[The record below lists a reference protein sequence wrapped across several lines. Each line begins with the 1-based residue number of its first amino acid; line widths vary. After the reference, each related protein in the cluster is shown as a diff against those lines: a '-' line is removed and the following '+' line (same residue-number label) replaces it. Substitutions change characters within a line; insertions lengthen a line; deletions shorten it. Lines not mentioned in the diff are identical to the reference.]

1 MYKPPRTFLPSR
13 AKRRQASHL
22 FREFL
27 RGAGAG
33 ALDRGSKL
41 RRRWGLGALVGIG
54 AAVLAPHLAGT
65 VLLLGVSSAAGVVAY
80 LSVQAVAAVAHRVAN
95 KGIPEAPNHNR
106 KAQKWGR
113 RVTKVV
119 AGAGFVVVTSAT
131 AGFTLA
137 TTTSQPT
144 RVPSWQQKYP
154 APKFI
159 KTTHPEQPVVSPAPR
174 RTTLTL

>member
-1 MYKPPRTFLPSR
+1 MYKPPRRILPSY

-41 RRRWGLGALVGIG
+41 RRRWGLGVLVGIG

-80 LSVQAVAAVAHRVAN
+80 MGVQAVAAVAHRVAN

-106 KAQKWGR
+106 KAQAWGR
-113 RVTKVV
+113 RVTTATAAVGFIV
-119 AGAGFVVVTSAT
+119 ATGVT
-131 AGFTLA
+131 AGFTLVA
-137 TTTSQPT
+137 GSSVERSAPQFRYPPPRQYNVALPPQP
-144 RVPSWQQKYP
+144 VALV
-154 APKFI
+154 APK
-159 KTTHPEQPVVSPAPR
+159 
-174 RTTLTL
+174 LTLS